1 MYKEKDLVRIAKR
14 ENNNARNYLVVNRLQ
29 AKHIPAV
36 PSEAIGMFDSL
47 AEMIKGRFD
56 AEKTLLIGFAET
68 ATAIGS
74 HLAVRLGSAY
84 MQTTREDIEGAEY
97 LYFTESHSHAVEQ
110 RLVKNQL
117 SLIAEHINDIV
128 FVEDEL
134 TTGNT
139 ILKAVG
145 AIKAAYPDR
154 SLHFSA
160 ASILNGM
167 DKNALEV
174 FEKENVDV
182 YYLVKT
188 DHSVYPD
195 IAQGYCCDGIYNEVL
210 SSKGVTAGIHTVKGA
225 PDPRVMTDGKTLCSA
240 CSELAE
246 RICSRMDKRAGENIL
261 VIGTEE
267 CMYPAIF
274 TGTELEKRGY
284 RVRTHS
290 TTRSPIAVS
299 GDPDY
304 PLHRRYKLK
313 SLYDS
318 ERTTFIYDVDKY
330 DRVLVITDAG
340 AESSEGTDSLVAAI
354 GNAGNDRIDIVRW
367 EK

>member
-1 MYKEKDLVRIAKR
+1 M
-14 ENNNARNYLVVNRLQ
+14 
-29 AKHIPAV
+29 
-36 PSEAIGMFDSL
+36 
-47 AEMIKGRFD
+47 
-56 AEKTLLIGFAET
+56 
-68 ATAIGS
+68 
-74 HLAVRLGSAY
+74 
-84 MQTTREDIEGAEY
+84 
-97 LYFTESHSHAVEQ
+97 
-110 RLVKNQL
+110 
-117 SLIAEHINDIV
+117 
-128 FVEDEL
+128 
-134 TTGNT
+134 
-139 ILKAVG
+139 
-145 AIKAAYPDR
+145 
-154 SLHFSA
+154 
-160 ASILNGM
+160 
-167 DKNALEV
+167 
-174 FEKENVDV
+174 
-182 YYLVKT
+182 
-188 DHSVYPD
+188 
-195 IAQGYCCDGIYNEVL
+195 L

-354 GNAGNDRIDIVRW
+354 GNAGNHRIDIVRW